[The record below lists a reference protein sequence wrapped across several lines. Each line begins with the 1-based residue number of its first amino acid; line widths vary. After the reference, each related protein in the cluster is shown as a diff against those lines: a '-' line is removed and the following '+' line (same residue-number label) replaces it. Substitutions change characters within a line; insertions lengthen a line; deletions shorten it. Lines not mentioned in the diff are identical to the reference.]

1 MPELMDQPLV
11 FILPFSYY
19 TPEKLQSED
28 YIMKIKQLPEDIQP
42 FIIPEANGSMS
53 YRCLGCGSH
62 FEINEL
68 LYTCP
73 DCGTVLLLE
82 DTTFDRYKDISG
94 EKWRRIFDYRSMIN
108 DQPLKGIFR
117 YYEFIAPI
125 IPLDRIVYLGEAH
138 TPVVRA
144 NSRLKDIVGRD
155 FYFKDD
161 GLNPSASFKD
171 RGMAC
176 AMSFINYFVS
186 KNNIDKILAICAS
199 TGDTSAAAA
208 LYAGYLENFLKSAVL
223 LPQGKVTAQQ
233 LAQPLGAGA
242 RVLEIPGVFDDCM
255 KVVEALAENYHVA
268 LLNSKNSWRILGQE
282 SYSYEIAQDFDY
294 EVGDKVIVLP
304 IGNAGNIT
312 AVMSGFLKFYRA
324 GIIKSLPKIVGV
336 QSEHADPVY
345 RYYLEGD
352 PGKRVFKPVNVKAS
366 VAQAAMIGNPV
377 SMPRVIEV
385 ASEYNNTAPEKK
397 VFVVQVTEQKIMDSM
412 ILANRNGNVV
422 CTQGGESM
430 AGMKQAVEQGIVKS
444 DETGILDSTAHML
457 KFLSFQEKYFND
469 SFEPEFNVNPI
480 EDLKNFPQ
488 LVKPETLNKYPAPG
502 NPLESEDMEEF
513 VVKMSSEIANI
524 LGLEKR

>member
-1 MPELMDQPLV
+1 
-11 FILPFSYY
+11 
-19 TPEKLQSED
+19 
-28 YIMKIKQLPEDIQP
+28 MKISQLPEDIQP
-42 FIIPEANGSMS
+42 YIIPEANGSMS
-53 YRCLGCGSH
+53 YRCLGCGNH

-82 DTTFDRYKDISG
+82 DTGFDRYRNING
-94 EKWRRIFDYRSMIN
+94 EMWRKIFDYRCMIN

-117 YYEFIAPI
+117 YYEFIAPV
-125 IPLDRIVYLGEAH
+125 IPLDQIVYLGEGH
-138 TPVVRA
+138 TPVVKA
-144 NSRLKDIVGRD
+144 NSRLKDIAGQD

-176 AMSFINYFVS
+176 AMSFINYFAS

-208 LYAGYLENFLKSAVL
+208 LYASYLEDFLKSAVL

-324 GIIKSLPKIVGV
+324 GVIKSLPKIVGV

-345 RYYLEGD
+345 RYYLEGNPD
-352 PGKRVFKPVNVKAS
+352 KRVFKPVTVKAS

-385 ASEYNNTAPEKK
+385 ANEYNNTAPEKK
-397 VFVVQVTEQKIMDSM
+397 VFVVQVTEQEIMDSM
-412 ILANRNGNVV
+412 MLANRNGNIV

-430 AGMKQAVEQGIVKS
+430 AGMKRAVELGIVRP
-444 DETGILDSTAHML
+444 DETGVLDSTAHML

-469 SFEPEFNVNPI
+469 SFEPEFNVTPI
-480 EDLKNFPQ
+480 QELKNSPQ
-488 LVKPETLNKYPAPG
+488 LVKPDTLDKFPAPG
-502 NPLESEDMEEF
+502 SPLKGKDMDDF
-513 VVKMSSEIANI
+513 VLKMSTEIATI